1 MHAFGLLT
9 SASTLAELDQ
19 MLLSCTVLFSSP
31 CSSENVEKHFRNLQT
46 MLTAFGASPVNDSSI
61 VAEDFEVLSKLTRIR
76 AGFGGVRY
84 TPDISFGL
92 LWIIEVSGITMTT
105 RTNELSVA
113 FRQKGVDSGNL
124 LCRFRGLGVSVEF
137 LRWRLQQFYVNDS
150 DQKSVSLRRN
160 I

>member
-61 VAEDFEVLSKLTRIR
+61 VAEDFEHRIQTEKWKQRKRKKRGVYARTIKKPFNLRSTQTSTVTSSTR
-76 AGFGGVRY
+76 
-84 TPDISFGL
+84 
-92 LWIIEVSGITMTT
+92 
-105 RTNELSVA
+105 
-113 FRQKGVDSGNL
+113 
-124 LCRFRGLGVSVEF
+124 
-137 LRWRLQQFYVNDS
+137 
-150 DQKSVSLRRN
+150 KSVGSKTPVAADDRKHQDRTKKK
-160 I
+160 